1 VTVHASK
8 RSARRKSGCTGCG
21 SGTQVG
27 VTAQRLSKLI
37 LSIYAGEPSLG
48 GAGASCGWRAQDP
61 SGTAGDGPPWRGR
74 VVYLYAERTAT
85 VYMLM
90 VFAKNQQAV
99 MTPEERRLVRVL
111 AERLRRE

>member
-1 VTVHASK
+1 MTDGQEPFLEFVYLDLFERTARGVVTEGDLIALEWRLLANPRSGVLERHAGGVRK
-8 RSARRKSGCTGCG
+8 IRVARQGMGR
-21 SGTQVG
+21 
-27 VTAQRLSKLI
+27 R
-37 LSIYAGEPSLG
+37 G
-48 GAGASCGWRAQDP
+48 GA
-61 SGTAGDGPPWRGR
+61 R

-90 VFAKNQQAV
+90 VFAKNRQAV